1 MQHKYKETALI
12 LSTNVCA
19 MYCRHCFRK
28 RLVGLSDAELSKQ
41 VDVAAAYVKAH
52 PEITNVL
59 VSGGDSLMN
68 SNEIIRR
75 YLEEF
80 CAVPALDFIRF
91 GSRVPV
97 TFPERIYEDE
107 ELLEILE

>member
-1 MQHKYKETALI
+1 MLI
-12 LSTNVCA
+12 
-19 MYCRHCFRK
+19 
-28 RLVGLSDAELSKQ
+28 
-41 VDVAAAYVKAH
+41 
-52 PEITNVL
+52 
-59 VSGGDSLMN
+59 SGGDSLMN

-80 CAVPALDFIRF
+80 CAVPGLDFIRF

-107 ELLEILE
+107 ELHAF